1 MAPKSKTDSI
11 SFGYYVVALVDVL
24 NQKEN
29 LRELSTLPQNPSEE
43 SLFIEAAQRTVGVI
57 EKVRSAFG
65 SFFDA
70 YQDAL
75 LTDYPLPDL
84 SDEQRKVVDAI
95 NTRESPHFQMFS
107 HTMIIYQGVLDRN
120 KKPSPRPVY
129 TFFGACTSVMM
140 ASLAERVAVRGGVDV
155 GVGIECWEDEIYGAV
170 LASAHHLE
178 SKVAQYPRIVLGA
191 GLVSYLRSF
200 LEPRKDNVL
209 GERNKII
216 AEICLDMIMV
226 DQKGIPCLDYL
237 GKSARRAFT
246 TAADGI
252 SKDIE
257 RALVFITSEYDRFQD
272 AGNETLTLRYGEL
285 RAYWESRSKL
295 WERR

>member
-1 MAPKSKTDSI
+1 MAPKSNTDSI
-11 SFGYYVVALVDVL
+11 SFGYYLVALVDVL
-24 NQKEN
+24 NQKED
-29 LRELSTLPQNPSEE
+29 LRALSTFPQNPSKE
-43 SLFIEAAQRTVGVI
+43 SRFIEAAKRTVGVI

-65 SFFDA
+65 GFFDA
-70 YQDAL
+70 YQDVVSM
-75 LTDYPLPDL
+75 DYSLPDL

-107 HTMIIYQGVLDRN
+107 DTMIIYQGVLDRN

-129 TFFGACTSVMM
+129 TFFGVCMSVML
-140 ASLAERVAVRGGVDV
+140 ASLASRVAIRGGVDV
-155 GVGIECWEDEIYGAV
+155 GLGSECWEGEIYGPV
-170 LASAHHLE
+170 LANAHHLE

-209 GERNKII
+209 GDWNKTI
-216 AEICLDMIMV
+216 AEICLEMIMV
-226 DQKGIPCLDYL
+226 DPKGVPCLDYL
-237 GKSARRAFT
+237 GMGARRAFT

-257 RALVFITSEYDRFQD
+257 RALVFITSEHDRFQD
-272 AGNETLTLRYGEL
+272 AGNEKLALRYGEL

-295 WERR
+295 WDRR